1 MDSSTLRRYIQIY
14 TRTFKYADLFTIII
28 HRPYNAIAMTPSEA
42 QTVQDIGISLL
53 IDVVTLTCLTFLYG
67 TFTILASVALYIIRR
82 NGLGARSNLTMFLLT
97 ILMFALSTVYWGT
110 FVVEVTRE
118 ISDILIRNPAE
129 PLDNK
134 IQANGSWSF
143 SVPDVIGI
151 LTSMTIYVVGDMIVV
166 WRAWT
171 LWNDNRKL
179 MIVPMSLLASTLA
192 VVITACG
199 LRIRLAYGDVE
210 VIDVIGARM
219 QQTSWALS
227 LATNMVATSLIAY
240 KAWKH
245 QKSIRSNLGSLK
257 RPTKIQKILALLVG
271 SGLLYCILWITLII
285 GIYVNIPGTGGSAV
299 DSIFMAVCVQLAAIY
314 PTLVIVLVSLE
325 KTVWNTTSVVV
336 EGSRPTGI
344 HFATVP
350 EATLAG
356 GSQSAIF
363 LAVAPDPR
371 IDGKPDQV
379 SMKETRLAV

>member
-82 NGLGARSNLTMFLLT
+82 NGLGTRSNLTMFLLT

-110 FVVEVTRE
+110 FVAEVTRE

-179 MIVPMSLLASTLA
+179 MIVPMCLLASTLA

-210 VIDVIGARM
+210 VIDVIGTRM

-271 SGLLYCILWITLII
+271 SGLLYCILLITLII
-285 GIYVNIPGTGGSAV
+285 GIYVNIPGTGGAAV

-350 EATLAG
+350 EVTLAG
-356 GSQSAIF
+356 GSQSEIF
-363 LAVAPDPR
+363 LAVVPDPR

-379 SMKETRLAV
+379 SMEETRLAV